1 MKKIKKRTEIRGLIE
16 AAKIVSTIF
25 RPMYYPLLGSAIL
38 LTMTPLSLLP
48 LEYKALHL
56 LTMMLFTI
64 TIPWLST
71 VMYMRLCHI
80 VTVDLTKRH
89 NKIVPYAIY
98 IIFYTIYYYMMREAS
113 IPYPL
118 VSVIIVALCI
128 QIACTLISLVW
139 KVSVHMAGAGAIIG
153 ALAAYGF
160 ILNFNPLPWLC
171 TAIIVSG
178 LVGTSRMILRQHNLS
193 QLVIGLL
200 IGFLCGF
207 LGILYL
213 TV

>member
-1 MKKIKKRTEIRGLIE
+1 
-16 AAKIVSTIF
+16 
-25 RPMYYPLLGSAIL
+25 
-38 LTMTPLSLLP
+38 
-48 LEYKALHL
+48 
-56 LTMMLFTI
+56 
-64 TIPWLST
+64 
-71 VMYMRLCHI
+71 
-80 VTVDLTKRH
+80 
-89 NKIVPYAIY
+89 
-98 IIFYTIYYYMMREAS
+98 MMREAS